1 MAEKNGGEYSKSYSV
16 CAGTS
21 LFLIFRELKLKY
33 AYPQMEGEQFL
44 QRGGLINENKD
55 SEEN

>member
-1 MAEKNGGEYSKSYSV
+1 MAEKNGGEYSKSYS
-16 CAGTS
+16 AGSS

-33 AYPQMEGEQFL
+33 AYPQMEGEQFF
-44 QRGGLINENKD
+44 QRGGLINENKG